1 MSKILVVA
9 TSRKTRGGITSV
21 VKTHEQGAQ
30 WDENHCHWIQTHRD
44 GAMLCKVGYLAI
56 ALLDYSFRLP
66 FYDLVH
72 IHFSN
77 GNSMKRK
84 LIFAKMARSLRKKII
99 IHFHAFD
106 PQSTLNGPDKEQY
119 KRFFEMAD
127 KIIVLSEWWKQQV
140 ENIYP
145 KIKDKIEVLCNPC
158 QNVSLDDSIP
168 KMNHILYAGTVNAR
182 KGYSDLIRA
191 FAKIADKHPDWK
203 VVLAG
208 NGEVEEGKQLASSLG
223 IAQQVEFLGWVNGNA
238 KQKAFQEASIFCL
251 PSYAEGFP
259 MAVLDAWAYGLPV
272 ITTPVGGIPDV
283 AKDGENMLL
292 FNPGDIGQ
300 LTSNIEK
307 MIDDE
312 NLRKKISKAST
323 EFAHGTF
330 SIDAINN
337 QLASIYES
345 LS

>member
-1 MSKILVVA
+1 MSKVLVVA
-9 TSRKTRGGITSV
+9 TSRKTRGGITAV
-21 VKTHEQGAQ
+21 IKAHEKGPQ
-30 WDENHCHWIQTHRD
+30 WKQYHCHWVQTHRD
-44 GAMLCKVGYLAI
+44 GPSWRKLAYLAT
-56 ALLDYSFRLP
+56 AFLDYTIRLP
-66 FYDLVH
+66 FYDIVH
-72 IHFSN
+72 VHFSLRTTA
-77 GNSMKRK
+77 KRK
-84 LIFAKMARSLRKKII
+84 MPFVKMAKFFNKKVILHLHCGSQI
-99 IHFHAFD
+99 DEIWND
-106 PQSTLNGPDKEQY
+106 NYQY
-119 KRFFEMAD
+119 LFSHAD
-127 KIIVLSEWWKQQV
+127 KSLLLSESLKA
-140 ENIYP
+140 
-145 KIKDKIEVLCNPC
+145 KIESKVGKGYDLEVCYNPC
-158 QNVSLDDSIP
+158 PAVEIDKSI
-168 KMNHILYAGTVNAR
+168 KKKNHILFSGTLYKG
-182 KGYSDLIRA
+182 KGYQDLIKA

-330 SIDAINN
+330 SIDTVNA
-337 QLASIYES
+337 QLAKIYES
-345 LS
+345 LSK